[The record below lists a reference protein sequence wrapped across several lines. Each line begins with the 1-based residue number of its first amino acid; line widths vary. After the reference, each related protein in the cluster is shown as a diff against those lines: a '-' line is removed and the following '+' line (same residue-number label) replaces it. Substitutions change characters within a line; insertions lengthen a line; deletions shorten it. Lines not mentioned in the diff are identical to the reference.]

1 MKAPEAP
8 AERNWTR
15 SEFRRVA
22 DIVHEVAGISFPAN
36 RRASAE
42 SGMRRVMAR
51 LGIAEPVGLEIGVT
65 RGGDVLDALLDDLT
79 IGESY
84 FFREPAQFRF
94 IADEVIPQWSAD
106 WPVTREA
113 RIWSAGCAAGQE
125 AYSAAIMLRDS
136 GWVRG
141 ARILGTDIAEAR
153 LKEARAG
160 IYSKWSLRTLPAE
173 AISKWFI
180 QRGTRYHIVPEL
192 KTRVSFGTL
201 NLLDPEPRPDTLG
214 QDVIFCRNVLIY
226 FELSA
231 IVQIAER
238 LLDSLAPGGW
248 LFLGASDP
256 HLAELV
262 ACEVVL
268 LPGATAYRRN
278 PGSGTT
284 FALRHA
290 PLTLLIPEE
299 VEAAPVAWLPDEE
312 ARAPG
317 HLQAPHRPDPDRY
330 AASDPEPGDAEASV
344 SHVRDLANQGRLA
357 EAGEACARALEAHPA
372 EAELHLIDAVLS
384 GEAGRWIDCER
395 AARRAIYLDRTMIA
409 AHLALGDALARLGN
423 KSGARLSFDNAASLL
438 NLADSESDVPGSAGM
453 SAARLLD
460 LVRAHLS
467 MLDSPSPAEAE
478 AGLTAGAGL

>member
-1 MKAPEAP
+1 MSRTETPVQ
-8 AERNWTR
+8 RDWTR

-22 DIVHEVAGISFPAN
+22 NIVHEVAGISFPPN

-42 SGMRRVMAR
+42 AGMRRVMAR
-51 LGIAEPVGLEIGVT
+51 LEIAEPVGLEIGVT
-65 RGGDVLDALLDDLT
+65 RGGEVLDALLDDLT

-94 IADEVIPQWSAD
+94 VANEVIPQWSAE

-113 RIWSAGCAAGQE
+113 KIWSAGCAAGQE

-141 ARILGTDIAEAR
+141 SRILGTDIAEAR
-153 LKEARAG
+153 LKEAREG
-160 IYSKWSLRTLPAE
+160 VYSKWSLRTLPPE
-173 AISKWFI
+173 AIARWFT
-180 QRGTRYHIVPEL
+180 QRGTRYHIAPEL
-192 KTRVSFGTL
+192 KPNVSFSAL
-201 NLLDPEPRPDTLG
+201 NLLDPDARPETLG
-214 QDVIFCRNVLIY
+214 QDIIFCRNVLIY
-226 FELSA
+226 FEVTA

-268 LPGATAYRRN
+268 LPGATAYRRS
-278 PGSGTT
+278 PGSKTT

-299 VEAAPVAWLPDEE
+299 TEAAP
-312 ARAPG
+312 
-317 HLQAPHRPDPDRY
+317 
-330 AASDPEPGDAEASV
+330 AASLPVAEIPIPPRVSHRLPVESHAGIVPKSGDIEALV

-357 EAGEACARALEAHPA
+357 EAGEANARALEGHPA
-372 EAELHLIDAVLS
+372 QAELHLIDAVLS
-384 GEAGRWIDCER
+384 GEAGRWADSER
-395 AARRAIYLDRTMIA
+395 AARRAIYLDRTLIP

-438 NLADSESDVPGSAGM
+438 DLADSEIDVPGSAGM

-467 MLDSPSPAEAE
+467 MLDAPDPAGVE
-478 AGLTAGAGL
+478 AGIRAGAGL

>member
-1 MKAPEAP
+1 MKATPAP
-8 AERNWTR
+8 AQRDWTR

-42 SGMRRVMAR
+42 AGMRRVMAR

-65 RGGDVLDALLDDLT
+65 RGGEVLDALLDDLT

-84 FFREPAQFRF
+84 FFREPAQFKF
-94 IADEVIPQWSAD
+94 IATEVIPQWSAE

-141 ARILGTDIAEAR
+141 SRILGTDIAEAR
-153 LKEARAG
+153 LKEARGG

-173 AISKWFI
+173 AISRWFT
-180 QRGTRYHIVPEL
+180 QRGTRYHIAPNL
-192 KTRVSFGTL
+192 KPDVSFSAL
-201 NLLDPEPRPDTLG
+201 NLLDPDPRPETFE

-226 FELSA
+226 FEVSA

-268 LPGATAYRRN
+268 LPGATAYRRS
-278 PGSGTT
+278 SGPETT

-299 VEAAPVAWLPDEE
+299 AEAAPAASLPVAHARPL
-312 ARAPG
+312 ARAS
-317 HLQAPHRPDPDRY
+317 DRLPPE
-330 AASDPEPGDAEASV
+330 SDAGGVPESGDTEAVV
-344 SHVRDLANQGRLA
+344 SYVRDLANQGRLA
-357 EAGEACARALEAHPA
+357 EAGEATARALETFPA
-372 EAELHLIDAVLS
+372 QAELHLIDAVLS
-384 GEAGRWIDCER
+384 GEAGRWVDSET
-395 AARRAIYLDRTMIA
+395 AARRAIYLDRTLIA

-423 KSGARLSFDNAASLL
+423 KSGARRSFDNAASLL
-438 NLADSESDVPGSAGM
+438 DLADSESDVPGSGGM

-467 MLDSPSPAEAE
+467 LLDAPDAAGVE
-478 AGLTAGAGL
+478 AGQRAGAAL

>member
-1 MKAPEAP
+1 MIPPKTP
-8 AERNWTR
+8 AQRDWTR
-15 SEFRRVA
+15 SEFSRVA
-22 DIVHEVAGISFPAN
+22 GIVHEVAGISFPEN

-42 SGMRRVMAR
+42 AGMRRVMTR
-51 LGIAEPVGLEIGVT
+51 LDIAEPVGLEISVT
-65 RGGDVLDALLDDLT
+65 RDGKVLDALLDELT

-94 IADEVIPQWSAD
+94 MADEVIPQWSD
-106 WPVTREA
+106 EWPAAREA

-136 GWVRG
+136 GWVRSS
-141 ARILGTDIAEAR
+141 RILGTDIAEAR
-153 LKEARAG
+153 LKEARDG
-160 IYSKWSLRTLPAE
+160 TYSKWSLRTLPSE
-173 AISKWFI
+173 AISRWFT
-180 QRGTRYHIVPEL
+180 QKGTRYHIAPEL
-192 KTRVSFGTL
+192 KRDVSFSTL
-201 NLLDPEPRPDTLG
+201 NLLDPEPRPETLE

-226 FELSA
+226 FEVTA

-268 LPGATAYRRN
+268 LPGATAYRRSS
-278 PGSGTT
+278 GSATT
-284 FALRHA
+284 FALRQA

-299 VEAAPVAWLPDEE
+299 AEVAPLSLPVEE
-312 ARAPG
+312 ARHPVRAPYRP
-317 HLQAPHRPDPDRY
+317 APARD
-330 AASDPEPGDAEASV
+330 SEGLPESGGAEEV
-344 SHVRDLANQGRLA
+344 ISHVRNLANQGRLT
-357 EAGEACARALEAHPA
+357 EAGEANARALESFPA
-372 EAELHLIDAVLS
+372 QAELHLIDAVLS
-384 GEAGRWIDCER
+384 GEAARWVDSEK
-395 AARRAIYLDRTMIA
+395 AARRAIYLDRTLIP

-438 NLADSESDVPGSAGM
+438 DAADSESDVPGSAGM

-467 MLDSPSPAEAE
+467 MLDAPDRQVAE
-478 AGLTAGAGL
+478 AGLRAGAGL